1 MKYQQVV
8 LLFLMSFLTFS
19 CTDNITDIGSKIQPL
34 SDSITVGTDIFNVST
49 ENVYVDYMYSRA
61 DSFLLGTFYN
71 EKYGTTQADILA
83 QLNCPIGYVY
93 PPNSVP
99 DSALVV
105 LYYRS
110 WFGDSYSPLD
120 INIYQMNKK
129 TFDYSGLYP
138 TNLNPDDYTDRSIA
152 LGQRIFSAKDA
163 TKVQSNSTSIIFK
176 LSNNFVQDFIKINS
190 DTYSSESKFSD
201 FFKGLFITANYGAS
215 TILNIRQIDLE
226 YYFHYSIKKPGEDTI
241 SIVKNVLTFPA
252 NKEVRQV
259 NRFLHPDLESI
270 KQKLEQ
276 DSTVNYI
283 SSPANIQT
291 RVNIPLNK
299 MKQRMEIGINNKKLI
314 LNNALLRVEATEV
327 DKATLAMPIVNSML
341 LIKESAID
349 DFFTKNKLPSDT
361 CAILASYT
369 SSLIP
374 YSTTL
379 YEDYYSF
386 NLATLIANELKSNV
400 TAPENLKMRLI
411 PVRVTA
417 NSSGVVTAVKQQ
429 FLMSAVTVRS
439 GKNTTSPMRIKVVY
453 SGF

>member
-1 MKYQQVV
+1 
-8 LLFLMSFLTFS
+8 
-19 CTDNITDIGSKIQPL
+19 
-34 SDSITVGTDIFNVST
+34 
-49 ENVYVDYMYSRA
+49 MY
-61 DSFLLGTFYN
+61 
-71 EKYGTTQADILA
+71 
-83 QLNCPIGYVY
+83 
-93 PPNSVP
+93 
-99 DSALVV
+99 LV
-105 LYYRS
+105 
-110 WFGDSYSPLD
+110 
-120 INIYQMNKK
+120 
-129 TFDYSGLYP
+129 
-138 TNLNPDDYTDRSIA
+138 
-152 LGQRIFSAKDA
+152 
-163 TKVQSNSTSIIFK
+163 
-176 LSNNFVQDFIKINS
+176 
-190 DTYSSESKFSD
+190 
-201 FFKGLFITANYGAS
+201 
-215 TILNIRQIDLE
+215 
-226 YYFHYSIKKPGEDTI
+226 
-241 SIVKNVLTFPA
+241 
-252 NKEVRQV
+252 
-259 NRFLHPDLESI
+259 
-270 KQKLEQ
+270 
-276 DSTVNYI
+276 
-283 SSPANIQT
+283 
-291 RVNIPLNK
+291 
-299 MKQRMEIGINNKKLI
+299 INNKKLI